1 MRTPKLALVLVLAA
15 AAGLNCD
22 DDKTSG
28 ADAGTGGRGGSAAT
42 GGTGGSAATGGTGGS
57 IATGGTGG
65 TTATGGTG
73 AGTGGTTATGG
84 TGGTTAT
91 GGTGGTAA
99 TGGTGGTSATGGTGG
114 TGTGGTGGM
123 PASCEIPC
131 LTNLISNCA
140 PMGTCMSQTTL
151 LPTPSFNQC
160 YSNGVK
166 LSTAISVGGGGGGTV
181 AVTYSKMGAVCYSIE
196 AAGAGAGMN
205 FTFSYKNPAGTVVA
219 TGTYDNATMKTT
231 LTCAGSAMTYDL
243 SSAACANVP
252 RGTMPGTGGGD
263 AGAGNCPMG
272 ACP

>member
-28 ADAGTGGRGGSAAT
+28 ADAGTGGTGGSAAT

-57 IATGGTGG
+57 GTGGSTGTGGTG
-65 TTATGGTG
+65 
-73 AGTGGTTATGG
+73 GG

-99 TGGTGGTSATGGTGG
+99 TGGTGGTTATGGTGG
-114 TGTGGTGGM
+114 TGTGGTGGT

-131 LTNLISNCA
+131 LTNLIAGCV
-140 PMGTCMSQTTL
+140 PMGTCMSQTTI
-151 LPTPSFNQC
+151 LPAPSFNQC

-166 LSTAISVGGGGGGTV
+166 MSTAINVSGGGGTV
-181 AVTYSKMGAVCYSIE
+181 AVTYSKASGVCYTIE

-205 FTFSYKNPAGTVVA
+205 FTFSYKNAGGMVVA

-231 LTCAGSAMTYDL
+231 LTCAGSATPYDL
-243 SSAACANVP
+243 SNPACANVP
-252 RGTMPGTGGGD
+252 RGQMAPPGGGD